1 MYITIVEIIYYSNF
15 LQHTKSDEN
24 LSKKSNIVKY
34 YYSYI
39 QMLYISI
46 YFCNFFIIFKK
57 TKMLAL
63 MAKWNFQQC

>member
-1 MYITIVEIIYYSNF
+1 MYITIVEIIYYSNL

-46 YFCNFFIIFKK
+46 YFFNFFNHF
-57 TKMLAL
+57 
-63 MAKWNFQQC
+63 